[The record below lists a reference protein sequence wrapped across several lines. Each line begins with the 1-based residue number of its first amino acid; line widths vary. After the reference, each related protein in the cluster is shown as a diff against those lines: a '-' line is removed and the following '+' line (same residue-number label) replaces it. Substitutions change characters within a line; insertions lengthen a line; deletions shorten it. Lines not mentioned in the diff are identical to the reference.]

1 MPPAMSVELLDE
13 AMKAQLALEW
23 DRLRKALSQA
33 GDIVDLNLEELR
45 VVADR
50 DRRGLPPA
58 VSVAAVQGALKLEK
72 SGLRVQ
78 PFRGGEE
85 TKDPTM
91 RLAAKAQAHEIRIQ
105 DVDHSEV
112 YAALAYHAGKW
123 LGLNESQAAVFGDAV
138 AYTLTGWMQAH
149 GDSNRADRV
158 IFEFKK
164 AAGAPPEGGFLW
176 SDLHSLACRKGFKAM
191 LELTRQMGTAAFR

>member
-1 MPPAMSVELLDE
+1 MPRAMSVELLDE

-33 GDIVDLNLEELR
+33 GDTGDLNLEEVR

-72 SGLRVQ
+72 SSLRVQ
-78 PFRGGEE
+78 AFRSGEE

-91 RLAAKAQAHEIRIQ
+91 RLVAKAQAHEIRIQ

-112 YAALAYHAGKW
+112 YAALAYHVGKR

-138 AYTLTGWMQAH
+138 AYLLTGWMQAH
-149 GDSNRADRV
+149 GDSNRADRAIYEV
-158 IFEFKK
+158 K
-164 AAGAPPEGGFLW
+164 
-176 SDLHSLACRKGFKAM
+176 
-191 LELTRQMGTAAFR
+191 TAAARSPACAILRSARSSPARP

>member
-23 DRLRKALSQA
+23 GRLRKALSQA
-33 GDIVDLNLEELR
+33 GDTGDLNLEEVR

-78 PFRGGEE
+78 AFRGGEE

-91 RLAAKAQAHEIRIQ
+91 RVAAKAQAHEIRIQ
-105 DVDHSEV
+105 DVDHSELF
-112 YAALAYHAGKW
+112 AALAYHAGKR

-138 AYTLTGWMQAH
+138 AYLLTGWMQAH
-149 GDSNRADRV
+149 ADSNRGDRV
-158 IFEFKK
+158 IYEFKK

-176 SDLHSLACRKGFKAM
+176 SDLHSLTCRQGFKAM